1 MFHTS
6 VKNDKNVEQVFTHL
20 ANTFQTRD
28 KDMLEVEQMAGGG
41 QPIQIADMS
50 LGLSGAKGNDKKNK
64 GKLKSKPSCV
74 IL

>member
-28 KDMLEVEQMAGGG
+28 KDLLEVEQMPGGG

-50 LGLSGAKGNDKKNK
+50 LGLSGAKGNAKKNK
-64 GKLKSKPSCV
+64 GKMKYKTSCV